1 MRKTNM
7 DKTTNQDNTQIDN
20 TTLLSPEAGS
30 PKHGTRW
37 AGHKVPRRESLTKL
51 KATLSCEVKC

>member
-1 MRKTNM
+1 MIKM
-7 DKTTNQDNTQIDN
+7 KTTKEPNK
-20 TTLLSPEAGS
+20 LLRPKAGS

-51 KATLSCEVKC
+51 KATLSYAVKC